1 MNLQRK
7 AVLCV
12 EGIDEVGGI
21 ARYVQTLALGLHD
34 KGWDVHILA
43 TNFRGSYF
51 DVMNATIRC
60 HDLSGMKLSV
70 GKIEHAA
77 ALINELDPNIIVL
90 NHCSLAQYTLP
101 LLKPTVK
108 PVAVVHSD
116 DERFYD
122 VATRCA
128 RRVFRWIVPTKGMI
142 GRCQEYLRVEDRRR
156 IEVIPHGIRSNIF
169 FPGKSRD
176 TRITKRIAF
185 VGYLE
190 TNKGAHL
197 IPEIFAQVHA
207 AFPGTHC
214 TIVGEGPLLETIQ
227 SQIRKRNLLSYC
239 TFTGRLTQSGVADVL
254 RGTDVFISP
263 TEVESFGLAVGEAM
277 LCGAVPVVTHLKGIF
292 DELIEQGKTG
302 VLVSERSADAFGT
315 AVVSLLKDPDRL
327 KRMSAMAAEQGMKF
341 LSFSRMVEE
350 YIRIFEEGDDR
361 RLSPVRGPVGW
372 YLEIAGQLLSPRGVN
387 YKRLGQMARGV
398 LRRTIGNER

>member
-21 ARYVQTLALGLHD
+21 ARFVQTLAVGLHD

-43 TNFRGSYF
+43 TNFRGTYF
-51 DVMNATIRC
+51 DTMDATVRC

-70 GKIEHAA
+70 GKIERAA
-77 ALINELDPNIIVL
+77 ALINELDPSAILL

-122 VATRCA
+122 VAARCA
-128 RRVFRWIVPTKGMI
+128 HRVFRWVVPTRGMI
-142 GRCQEYLRVEDRRR
+142 GKCQECIPVEDRRR
-156 IEVIPHGIRSNIF
+156 IEVIPHGIRGNIF
-169 FPGKSRD
+169 YPGKSKE
-176 TRITKRIAF
+176 TRASKQIAF

-197 IPEIFAQVHA
+197 IPEIFERVHA

-214 TIVGEGPLLETIQ
+214 TIVGEGPLREAIETQ
-227 SQIRKRNLLSYC
+227 VRKKNLLAHC

-277 LCGAVPVVTHLKGIF
+277 LCGAVPVVTHLQGIF

-302 VLVSERSADAFGT
+302 VLVRERSAESFSA

-327 KRMSAMAAEQGMKF
+327 KRMSAMAVEQGMKV
-341 LSFSRMVEE
+341 LSFSRMVDE
-350 YIRIFEEGDDR
+350 YIRVFEEQDDR
-361 RLSPVRGPVGW
+361 PSSPVRGRLGW
-372 YLEIAGQLLSPRGVN
+372 YFEIAGGLLSLRGNN
-387 YKRLGQMARGV
+387 YKRIGQMARGI
-398 LRRTIGNER
+398 LQRTIGSER

>member
-51 DVMNATIRC
+51 DTMNATVHC
-60 HDLSGMKLSV
+60 HDLSGMTLSV
-70 GKIEHAA
+70 GKVDRAA
-77 ALINELDPNIIVL
+77 AMINEIDPEAVLL

-116 DERFYD
+116 DERFYE
-122 VATRCA
+122 VAARCPH
-128 RRVFRWIVPTKGMI
+128 RVFRWVVPTGGMVA
-142 GRCQEYLRVEDRRR
+142 RTQEHIPSEDRRR
-156 IEVIPHGIRSNIF
+156 IEVIPHGIRGNIF
-169 FPGKSRD
+169 YPGKSKEPR
-176 TRITKRIAF
+176 TSKQIAF

-197 IPEIFAQVHA
+197 IPGIFERVYA
-207 AFPGTHC
+207 ACPGTHC
-214 TIVGEGPLLETIQ
+214 TVVGEGPLREAIETQ
-227 SQIRKRNLLSYC
+227 LRKKDLLAHC

-254 RGTDVFISP
+254 RGTDIFVSP

-277 LCGAVPVVTHLKGIF
+277 LCGAVPVVTHLEGIF
-292 DELIEQGKTG
+292 DALIEQGKTG
-302 VLVSERSADAFGT
+302 IMVSERSAGAFSA

-327 KRMSAMAAEQGMKF
+327 KRISAMAAEQGMKV
-341 LSFSRMVEE
+341 LSFSRMVDE
-350 YIRIFEEGDDR
+350 YIRVFEAEDDR
-361 RLSPVRGPVGW
+361 PSSPVRGRLGW
-372 YLEIAGQLLSPRGVN
+372 YFEIAGGFLSPRGIN
-387 YKRLGQMARGV
+387 FKRVGTMARGI